1 MKILTGDAFEMLKT
15 LPDESVHCCV
25 TSPPYYGLRDY
36 GIDGQLGLEASP
48 LLYVERLVNIFRQV
62 KRVLRSDGTLWLNLG
77 DSYASNGKKIN
88 SNGQGKS
95 GLMKDG
101 RPEEGRLHSNS
112 VIKTK
117 NMSLPAIQHGVKV
130 KDLLGI
136 PWRVAFALQDDGWY
150 LRQDIIWAKPN
161 PMPESVKDRCTKSH
175 EYIFLLSKSAKYF
188 YDADSVQETFAD
200 SRMGNPGGGGNYIKR
215 VTATGFRN
223 DGESLGVGVW
233 NDDGSHSGRNKRDV
247 WSITTKPYSAAHFA
261 TFPPELPETC
271 IKAGAPQ
278 QVCDQCGS
286 PYEKTIEKGGLIPS
300 GERKDVIPCEGN
312 GQTSCKKP
320 GHAVS
325 FFKRETKTI
334 GVEPSCDC
342 QASRRDA
349 PLLDPLHGAGT
360 TGLVALR

>member
-77 DSYASNGKKIN
+77 DTYNNNNGF
-88 SNGQGKS
+88 SRCTQGWE
-95 GLMKDG
+95 
-101 RPEEGRLHSNS
+101 REGRKNGSADK
-112 VIKTK
+112 KTFDCLK
-117 NMSLPAIQHGVKV
+117 I

-136 PWRVAFALQDDGWY
+136 PWRVAFALQEDGWY

-188 YDADSVQETFAD
+188 YDAVSVKEMSKYPD
-200 SRMGNPGGGGNYIKR
+200 DDRKSRTKDHQKYAGNGHNT
-215 VTATGFRN
+215 V
-223 DGESLGVGVW
+223 VH
-233 NDDGSHSGRNKRDV
+233 GSMTYKQRNKRDV
-247 WSITTKPYSAAHFA
+247 WTITAKSYSEAHFS

-271 IKAGAPQ
+271 IKAGCP
-278 QVCDQCGS
+278 
-286 PYEKTIEKGGLIPS
+286 EGGT
-300 GERKDVIPCEGN
+300 V
-312 GQTSCKKP
+312 
-320 GHAVS
+320 
-325 FFKRETKTI
+325 
-334 GVEPSCDC
+334 
-342 QASRRDA
+342 
-349 PLLDPLHGAGT
+349 LDPFHGAGT
-360 TGLVALR
+360 TGLVALRLGREYIGIELNPEYVELSKQRIYQDAPLFNGHCLN